1 MLHIESEFL
10 CDIDEKC
17 LRFYVSCDFIV
28 SSTILNFVIL
38 QIKSIFPLNKIVSV
52 DQVFFTI
59 FSGKVSITWFCHIF
73 CTFND
78 FSNTP
83 SPTFW
88 IMKNETFLLNFQNK
102 WSFLQL
108 QSHINPVLLRLLGCI
123 LPTCQL
129 CKSYFAQTSG
139 MASSTASQRYF
150 ALFESSSCFRPETRP
165 RRHQKRFLSVINCLQ
180 FCTGKP
186 LYHTIWDPF
195 FAGTNPPLSVSME

>member
-1 MLHIESEFL
+1 
-10 CDIDEKC
+10 
-17 LRFYVSCDFIV
+17 
-28 SSTILNFVIL
+28 
-38 QIKSIFPLNKIVSV
+38 
-52 DQVFFTI
+52 
-59 FSGKVSITWFCHIF
+59 
-73 CTFND
+73 
-78 FSNTP
+78 
-83 SPTFW
+83 
-88 IMKNETFLLNFQNK
+88 MKNETFLLNFQNK

-180 FCTGKP
+180 FRWQGIVVYDGT
-186 LYHTIWDPF
+186 F
-195 FAGTNPPLSVSME
+195 FASANLLRWGLWDMRLERRAWVWNKRSALTKQFCYKMKAKRICVQLCKLQFSASWCLGA